1 MARTIQQIIQ
11 NAKAKQFDERVKNI
25 KGSYRFD
32 IEGAG
37 SYRLEVDHGQVTV
50 REGDGAADCVIICSV
65 EDFVRVVEGQQNLLT
80 AYMQGRVRFDGDI
93 ALAKVFHGI
102 LPGPHAESQEVR
114 P

>member
-37 SYRLEVDHGQVTV
+37 SYRLE
-50 REGDGAADCVIICSV
+50 GATD
-65 EDFVRVVEGQQNLLT
+65 R
-80 AYMQGRVRFDGDI
+80 
-93 ALAKVFHGI
+93 
-102 LPGPHAESQEVR
+102 
-114 P
+114 